1 MNAEDR
7 EQVVSAQV
15 VLAPAGGK
23 RVDEPAKITAES
35 IDEYRPSPDAVTEAK
50 RFFRD
55 AGFEVGHMVGNS
67 FSVTASHGTFERVFQ
82 SKLRNAEGIVR
93 VVNGDAGEVYELPLG
108 VLPTSIS
115 RDLLAVSFTPPPDF
129 GPTNFDA

>member
-1 MNAEDR
+1 MSAEDR

-23 RVDEPAKITAES
+23 RVIDPARMTAES
-35 IDEYRPSPDAVTEAK
+35 IDEYTPSPEAVTAAK

-55 AGFEVGHMVGNS
+55 AGFEVGNMVGNS

-82 SKLRNAEGIVR
+82 SKLHFTEGIVR
-93 VVNGDAGEVYELPLG
+93 VANGDGGEVYELPLA

-115 RDLLAVSFTPPPDF
+115 RDLLVVSFTPPPDF
-129 GPTNFDA
+129 GPTDFFA